1 MSEGAAAAAGAA
13 GLASARSSLQPAP
26 SLVGM
31 LSPTD
36 GGGRSP
42 IGRGGSEAAA
52 AKTEGGGFQGFGGGQ
67 AAGGT
72 SSAAAP
78 GVKDDLSQVIL
89 KCGYGTAGYGCC
101 VHPLHVA
108 DMHVVVWSFIW
119 ALC

>member
-1 MSEGAAAAAGAA
+1 MSEGAAAVAGAA

-52 AKTEGGGFQGFGGGQ
+52 KTEDGFQGFGGGQ
-67 AAGGT
+67 AGGGT

-78 GVKDDLSQVIL
+78 GVKDDLSQVIF
-89 KCGYGTAGYGCC
+89 KCGYGTAGYGCF
-101 VHPLHVA
+101 VHPLHVT
-108 DMHVVVWSFIW
+108 DMHVVVWSFIL
-119 ALC
+119 ARC